1 MSNDNLTVL
10 PEEMARAAQ
19 ELREPGRLLR
29 EAFSQLRTARMS
41 LGSIWG
47 SGDDI
52 SDALTKNLTPMIDSL
67 DEYGNALPTAFD
79 QTADRTLQM
88 SRNYGNSEEYAID
101 VSGGLD
107 HRPGPG
113 GGGGGGGGRY

>member
-1 MSNDNLTVL
+1 MSDDHLTVL
-10 PEEMARAAQ
+10 PEDMARAGE
-19 ELREPGRLLR
+19 ELREPGRLVR
-29 EAFSQLRTARMS
+29 EAFAQLRTARHS

-52 SDALTKNLTPMIDSL
+52 SDALTKNLTPMVETL
-67 DEYGNALPTAFD
+67 DEYGEALPTAFD

-88 SRNYGNSEEYAID
+88 SRNYETSDDYAFD
-101 VSGGLD
+101 VSNDLNSGY
-107 HRPGPG
+107 G